1 MYHGFVKE
9 KMGMAGAVKILTIKV
24 AKTMIVTVIETA
36 TVVTGNGKLMRMMT
50 DIVEEITNKLSH
62 SN

>member
-1 MYHGFVKE
+1 
-9 KMGMAGAVKILTIKV
+9 MAGAVKILTIKV